1 MKWTCGHWKVNYF
14 NTQTE
19 VHKRRKWSFTK
30 KSSAAI
36 SSGSREKWPP
46 RVIWCPCVCTK
57 IPSTPHALCPFLSKV
72 ISCMWQITLP
82 HMHKKLAS
90 SPYPVLGAFYHLIM
104 LTLCWICH
112 PPEILHGFTAYP
124 KGPFFLD
131 SLRHRES
138 SPCIVKSRS
147 PYVAYTLKP
156 SRWTFSLLA
165 SFLLLS
171 MFSLLTSLATR
182 SFSWCPC
189 WRVRLPRVGR
199 SGGLGFWLGFFAS
212 RHCSPSIMLS
222 LFLTSFYA
230 HCTGLPWVVSA
241 GVWYAAPRPFPDGAS
256 YSIYPGPS
264 TDLAVM
270 VPMNRALHY
279 IQIHLNF
286 FSTVNLFMI
295 VWQVQN
301 IFGIT
306 KYKWQ

>member
-1 MKWTCGHWKVNYF
+1 MELYE
-14 NTQTE
+14 E
-19 VHKRRKWSFTK
+19 V
-30 KSSAAI
+30 
-36 SSGSREKWPP
+36 
-46 RVIWCPCVCTK
+46 VCCHFIRIPWEMTSK
-57 IPSTPHALCPFLSKV
+57 NDMVSLCMHQNPFPSTPHALCPFLSKV
-72 ISCMWQITLP
+72 ISCMWRITLP

-104 LTLCWICH
+104 LTLCSICH
-112 PPEILHGFTAYP
+112 PPEILHGFTPYP

-131 SLRHRES
+131 SLRHREL

-199 SGGLGFWLGFFAS
+199 SGGLGFWLGFFAC
-212 RHCSPSIMLS
+212 RHCPPSIMLS

-241 GVWYAAPRPFPDGAS
+241 GVWYAAPRFVSRWGFIQHISRAEHRPCSYGSHESCTTLHPTPFKLFQHGKL
-256 YSIYPGPS
+256 IYDCVVS
-264 TDLAVM
+264 AK
-270 VPMNRALHY
+270 Y
-279 IQIHLNF
+279 IWDNK
-286 FSTVNLFMI
+286 V
-295 VWQVQN
+295 
-301 IFGIT
+301 
-306 KYKWQ
+306 